1 MKKNSFFTAVFL
13 LALSFFIP
21 SISYSSQSVYDFSW
35 LDPEKEVYVL
45 QNRKYVKGGRL
56 HFYAGGG
63 TTLSGPFVDSTT
75 LQARA
80 GYFFNENWG
89 FEVLYARNNGK
100 ENSTAELVRTSGGA
114 RPFRR
119 IVDDYTGGML
129 VWAPFYSKI
138 NTFNKILYF
147 DWFIGLGY
155 AKVQET
161 NNKIEFQRMAAG
173 PLSEESHNALMWN
186 LGVKFFINNTWS
198 LRTDVTALHYQADG
212 PELDD
217 PQSTWYNNFDLVFM
231 LGMNF

>member
-1 MKKNSFFTAVFL
+1 MNIQA
-13 LALSFFIP
+13 
-21 SISYSSQSVYDFSW
+21 SQSVYDFSW

-45 QNRKYVKGGRL
+45 QNRKYIKGGRL

-89 FEVLYARNNGK
+89 FEILYARNNGK
-100 ENSTAELVRTSGGA
+100 ENSTADLVRTSGGA

-119 IVDDYTGGML
+119 IVDEYTGGMV

-155 AKVQET
+155 AKVDET
-161 NNKIEFQRMAAG
+161 NNKLEFQSMATA
-173 PLSEESHNALMWN
+173 PFTEESHNALMWN
-186 LGVKFFINNTWS
+186 LGVKFFINNRWS
-198 LRTDVTALHYQADG
+198 LRTDITALHYQADG
-212 PELDD
+212 PEKGN
-217 PQSTWYNNFDLVFM
+217 PESTWYNNFDLVFM